1 MITEE
6 IMKSGEMYNSMD
18 AELFELQ
25 WEYNDLMYEYNS
37 MKPSDRK
44 GQQRILK
51 KLLGDMG
58 EGCVIEPP
66 LRANWGKNTHLG
78 NRVYANFN
86 LTLVDDADVYIGDDV
101 MIGPNVTIATAGHPL
116 DAELRKKG
124 MQFNKSVHIGSGVWL
139 GSGVIILPG
148 VTIGE
153 KTTIGA
159 GSVVTKDI
167 PANVVAYGNPCR
179 IRKNLSFFR
188 YHFFCDS
195 FFRFIFSE
203 NPVK

>member
-1 MITEE
+1 MRFAGKDVYKMITEE

-37 MKPSDRK
+37 IKPSDRE

-86 LTLVDDADVYIGDDV
+86 LTLVDDADIYIGDDV

-153 KTTIGA
+153 NTTIGA

-179 IRKNLSFFR
+179 IRKNL
-188 YHFFCDS
+188 
-195 FFRFIFSE
+195 
-203 NPVK
+203 